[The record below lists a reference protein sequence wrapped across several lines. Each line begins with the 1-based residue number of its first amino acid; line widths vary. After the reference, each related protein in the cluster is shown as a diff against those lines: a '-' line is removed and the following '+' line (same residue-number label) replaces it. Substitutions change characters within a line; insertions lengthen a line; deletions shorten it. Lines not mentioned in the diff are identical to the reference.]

1 VPKTKDYY
9 EVLGVPRTATEKE
22 ITSAFRKL
30 ARKHHPDLNAGDKQ
44 AEGRFKEISQAHDVL
59 SDAKKRSLYD
69 EFGADWAAAQ
79 AGGVQPGGNRGRVRQ
94 QPGGGGAQYRTVT
107 PEEMGDL
114 FGDAGGFGD
123 IFGSIFGG
131 NARGRGRVEPAD
143 VEAPITVSLAEIYRG
158 TSRTVELPG
167 GRRVEVKVPA
177 GVKEGTV
184 LRVPGLRARVQI
196 APDLVFAREG
206 KDVRVVVPVP
216 PGPERGPARRPL
228 CRGQGPAAGPDG
240 RANPQV
246 GGTAA
251 AALIRRSLFS
261 RAPCPSPADCSCPWF
276 SFPAWRRS
284 AWSSEPHGCS
294 RRTSGPA
301 CTCGA
306 SSSASSSSTSQR
318 DT

>member
-9 EVLGVPRTATEKE
+9 EVLGVPRTATQKE

-44 AEGRFKEISQAHDVL
+44 AESRFKEISQAHDVL

-69 EFGADWAAAQ
+69 EFGPDWAAAQ
-79 AGGVQPGGNRGRVRQ
+79 AGGVQPGAGRGRVRQ
-94 QPGGGGAQYRTVT
+94 QPGGGGTQYRTVT
-107 PEEMGDL
+107 PEEMEDL
-114 FGDAGGFGD
+114 FGDAGGGFGD

-131 NARGRGRVEPAD
+131 NARGRGRVEPVD

-158 TSRTVELPG
+158 TSRTVELPE

-196 APDLVFAREG
+196 APDPVFTREG

-216 PGPERGPARRPL
+216 LHVALRGGEVAAPTLRGGQVQFKVAPQTQNGTKIRLRGLGLPDPKGGEPGDLYAEVKVQLPVPMDEKTRKWSEEQPL
-228 CRGQGPAAGPDG
+228 
-240 RANPQV
+240 
-246 GGTAA
+246 
-251 AALIRRSLFS
+251 
-261 RAPCPSPADCSCPWF
+261 
-276 SFPAWRRS
+276 
-284 AWSSEPHGCS
+284 
-294 RRTSGPA
+294 
-301 CTCGA
+301 
-306 SSSASSSSTSQR
+306 
-318 DT
+318 